1 MSQLKLSSIKANQQK
16 AAELE
21 QALSQIAVLN
31 GELAAEKDAS
41 KALSLKL
48 TEAQSNSTADRLT
61 AENAALREE
70 VEKLETAQQIQRLEG
85 LVGQDAKV
93 SKLTEQLKAKTSE
106 LSEAKRDLKKLQ
118 ALDPERLKRQLADQ
132 KKRIAE
138 QATVSKEVVKKLKDA
153 NKEISEL
160 KKALKEAES
169 AAPAEGE
176 EGAAAE

>member
-1 MSQLKLSSIKANQQK
+1 MSQLKLSSIKENQQK
-16 AAELE
+16 AAELDK
-21 QALSQIAVLN
+21 ALSQMAVLK
-31 GELAAEKDAS
+31 GELTAEKAAS
-41 KALSLKL
+41 KALSAKL
-48 TEAQSNSTADRLT
+48 AEAQSNSTADRLK
-61 AENAALREE
+61 AENASLREE

-93 SKLTEQLKAKTSE
+93 NKLTSQLKDKTAE
-106 LSEAKRDLKKLQ
+106 LSETKRDLKKLQ

-138 QATVSKEVVKKLKDA
+138 QATVSKEIVKKLKDA

-169 AAPAEGE
+169 AVPEKTEEAADAE
-176 EGAAAE
+176 